1 MCLYVVELANL
12 TQQCIGGVG
21 MSGEEGGRVQHE
33 IDAEGTTLT

>member
-1 MCLYVVELANL
+1 MCPYVVELANL

-33 IDAEGTTLT
+33 SKVEGIT

>member
-1 MCLYVVELANL
+1 MCPYVVELADL

-21 MSGEEGGRVQHE
+21 MSGEEGVQHE